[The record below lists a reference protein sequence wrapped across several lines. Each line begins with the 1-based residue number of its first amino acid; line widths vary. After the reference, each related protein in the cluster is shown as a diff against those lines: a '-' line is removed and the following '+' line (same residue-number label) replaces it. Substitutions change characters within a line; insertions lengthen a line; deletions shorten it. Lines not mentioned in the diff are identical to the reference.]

1 MDFPT
6 FFPEKSTGGEPEKE
20 AGGGL
25 ASQMRPQTLDD
36 FVGQE
41 HLLGSGKLLRQAIDS
56 DQLFSMIFWGP
67 PGVGK
72 TTLARIIA
80 KKTRA
85 HFVHFSAVTSGVNE
99 VRKIVEEARIRL
111 KTYQQKTILFV
122 DELHRFSKSQQDAF
136 LPHVEDGIITLIG
149 ATTENPSFEVT
160 TPLLSRSKVLVFNSL
175 TEENIKQIIQ
185 NALKKTSV
193 KIEQKALNF
202 LVEAARGDARVALNA
217 LELAL
222 NLTRQEEEINLTSAE
237 EATQHKHLQYDR
249 AGEEHYNLISA
260 VHKSMRGSDPDA
272 AIYYVMRMLEAGED
286 PIFIA
291 RRLVRFASEDIGNAD
306 PQALTLAVSAFQACQ
321 MIGLPECKVIL
332 VQLSAYLAL
341 ANKDNSAYIAEKK
354 VLEDVQKYGPLP
366 VPIKLRNASTKL
378 MKELNYGKGYKYAHD
393 FSEEELKGEVYLP
406 EKLKGKKYYFKKAQN

>member
-1 MDFPT
+1 
-6 FFPEKSTGGEPEKE
+6 
-20 AGGGL
+20 
-25 ASQMRPQTLDD
+25 MRPQTLDD